1 MEVQQQDELRFS
13 DILAIVWK
21 RFIWIF
27 AISVIAAIVCALVT
41 GYVISPSKEIY
52 QLSFSIEYPNQYAT
66 DKDGNLT
73 NKMLYPDGT
82 EFRVDSLIYISRLE
96 AAKETDESFEN
107 INVEN
112 MVNRDKISISQKQ
125 SSVTSDPDGI
135 FTITVSANCF
145 RNSTQ
150 AMKFLKAVL
159 EKGKEEIVKK
169 TLNKECYSD
178 LLNYDSVTVS
188 KKLDMLKTRHS
199 DLLNT
204 YSRYRVDYKN
214 FVYENKT
221 LETYYSNAKVVNL
234 DLVSAYEL
242 ENEREKNIAAI
253 DALKQQLPSTAAS
266 NVSIDPITQKISEY
280 IVRNALIDFDLTQIY
295 RTFDYRGEV
304 GKFSVSEVFSEK
316 MSELKETIVSE
327 TLTLNHVISALYN
340 NETMFTQQ
348 GGVCVAG
355 GANILVYTVMIFI
368 VAFLAASILFCAI
381 DISRKRKAQR
391 VAAASQSQ
399 EAQTAQD
406 QREEISEEKKD

>member
-125 SSVTSDPDGI
+125 SSVTSDQDGI

-159 EKGKEEIVKK
+159 EKGKEEIVKEA
-169 TLNKECYSD
+169 LNKECYSD

-280 IVRNALIDFDLTQIY
+280 IVRNASIDFDLTQIY